1 MGQKVHP
8 VGFRIGVNK
17 TWSSKWYAD
26 KKDYS
31 EVLAKDMKLR
41 NFLSERL
48 NDTSVGQIN
57 IERTPN
63 RVELF
68 IHTSKPGIII
78 GRGGEEMKKLI
89 ADIKKLGEDNVQVS
103 IVDVKKPDIDATI
116 VAKSIAK
123 QIENRVSIRMAQRR
137 AISNAMRNGA
147 KGIKV
152 MLAGRLNGVEMA
164 RTDWHSDGT
173 VPLHTLRADIDYATA
188 EAHTTFGKIGVKVWI
203 YKGDILGSEM
213 PLENK
218 ASREKNNNRNRNNNR
233 NNNRN
238 RNFNKEEVSKG
249 GDDNANT
256 IKN

>member
-1 MGQKVHP
+1 
-8 VGFRIGVNK
+8 
-17 TWSSKWYAD
+17 
-26 KKDYS
+26 
-31 EVLAKDMKLR
+31 
-41 NFLSERL
+41 
-48 NDTSVGQIN
+48 
-57 IERTPN
+57 
-63 RVELF
+63 
-68 IHTSKPGIII
+68 
-78 GRGGEEMKKLI
+78 MKKLI
-89 ADIKKLGEDNVQVS
+89 ADIKKFGEDNVQVS

-203 YKGDILGSEM
+203 YKGDILGNEM
-213 PLENK
+213 PIENK
-218 ASREKNNNRNRNNNR
+218 APREKNNNRR
-233 NNNRN
+233 NNRN

-256 IKN
+256 IKD